1 MRLKRLELSGF
12 KSFART
18 TKLEFNEPV
27 SGVVGPNG
35 SGKSNVA
42 EALRWVLGEQSLK
55 ALRGKKGED
64 LIFNGSQ
71 TAPKLGKASVTL
83 VFDNTDGIFALDYE
97 EVIITRKVFRD
108 GVNEYLVNG
117 SKVRLKDVVEIL
129 GMAGLGT
136 SQHHIIS
143 QGEADRILNTTPKE
157 RRSMIEDAL
166 GLKIYQI
173 KKGESERKLLKTE
186 DNIKQV
192 ESLRREI
199 QPHLRFLKSQVEKYE
214 KTSTLR
220 VELTNL
226 YREYISKEDN
236 YLRMKF
242 SELSKTKLEPQ
253 LELDKINEELKVLK
267 KEVSEKE
274 RSDDRPSS
282 EFVALEEGL
291 NAVRREIVSMER
303 DIGRYEG
310 MLEFEKRRILEDEG
324 KTISKNIIKDF
335 VQKIRSYLDRGEFSK
350 IKEEV
355 DLFWSGL
362 DSHDEESHRDIRE
375 VEDKHKDLL
384 LKLDELH
391 KEEKRLSDNFGAM
404 KEKMNQDMRDYRDSE
419 HKIYEKEKI
428 ANNLKGVI
436 MEFSIK
442 EERLNARKQE
452 VDNEKEEASRII
464 GEIEIIPS
472 SDVFSDMERVEI
484 RRDISRIRVKLEDSG
499 SVSEDIVSEYEEV
512 SKRDGFFD
520 TELKDMK
527 NATLALRE
535 LMKELEEKIESGFKD
550 GVAKINN
557 ELNELF
563 SLMFGGG
570 NAELKIIKPIK
581 QRAEDEVGNLIESE
595 DEEDSIESAGGID
608 ISVNLPKKRINTM
621 SMLSGGERALTSIA
635 LLFAMSRVN
644 PPPFLVLDETDAAL
658 DETNSSKYGKMLKEL
673 SSNIQLIVITHNRET
688 MKQAGILYGVTMG
701 SDGISKLLSV
711 KLNN

>member
-18 TKLEFNEPV
+18 TKFEFSEPV

-83 VFDNTDGIFALDYE
+83 VFDNTDGIFSLDYE

-108 GVNEYLVNG
+108 GLNEYLING

-129 GMAGLGT
+129 SMAGLGT

-143 QGEADRILNTTPKE
+143 QGEADRILNSTPKE

-186 DNIKQV
+186 DNIRQV
-192 ESLRREI
+192 EGLRREI

-220 VELTNL
+220 EELTSL
-226 YREYISKEDN
+226 YREYISKESN
-236 YLRMKF
+236 YLRRAF
-242 SELSKTKLEPQ
+242 EELSQAKLEPQ
-253 LELDKINEELKVLK
+253 LELDKIDEELSALK

-274 RSDDRPSS
+274 KKDGPTP
-282 EFVALEEGL
+282 EFLATEECL
-291 NAVRREIVSMER
+291 NAVRRDIVSMER
-303 DIGRYEG
+303 EIGRYEG
-310 MLEFEKRRILEDEG
+310 MMEFEKRRLLEDEG

-335 VQKIRSYLDRGEFSK
+335 VQKIRDYLDRSEFSK

-362 DSHDEESHRDIRE
+362 DNHEEGSRTNIRE
-375 VEDKHKDLL
+375 VEAKHKDLL
-384 LKLDELH
+384 LKLDGSH
-391 KEEKRLSDNFGAM
+391 KEEKRLSDNFREM
-404 KEKMNQDMRDYRDSE
+404 KVKIDQDIRDYRDSE
-419 HKIYEKEKI
+419 HKIYEKENR
-428 ANNLKGVI
+428 ANNLKSII

-452 VDNEKEEASRII
+452 VDNEKAEAGRII
-464 GEIEIIPS
+464 GEIEFVVS
-472 SDVFSDMERVEI
+472 SDVLNDMERDQI
-484 RRDISRIRVKLEDSG
+484 KRNISRIRVKLEDSG
-499 SVSEDIVSEYEEV
+499 SVSEEILSEYKEV
-512 SKRDGFFD
+512 ANRDGFFD
-520 TELKDMK
+520 TELTDMK
-527 NATLALRE
+527 NATLTLRE
-535 LMKELEEKIESGFKD
+535 LMKELEEKIERGFKD
-550 GVAKINN
+550 GVEKINN

-570 NAELKIIKPIK
+570 GAELKIIKPTK
-581 QRAEDEVGNLIESE
+581 QKTEGDDGNLIEIG
-595 DEEDSIESAGGID
+595 DEADTLESAGGID

-621 SMLSGGERALTSIA
+621 AMLSGGERALTSIA

>member
-18 TKLEFNEPV
+18 TRLEFSESV

-55 ALRGKKGED
+55 VLRGKKGED

-83 VFDNTDGIFALDYE
+83 VFDNTDGIFSLDYE

-108 GVNEYLVNG
+108 GINEYSING
-117 SKVRLKDVVEIL
+117 SKVRLKDIVDIL
-129 GMAGLGT
+129 SMAGLGT

-214 KTSTLR
+214 KTSALR
-220 VELTNL
+220 EELTGL
-226 YREYISKEDN
+226 YKEYISREEN
-236 YLRMKF
+236 YLKKEF
-242 SELSKTKLEPQ
+242 DELSKGKLGPQ
-253 LELDKINEELKVLK
+253 LELDKIEEELTSLK
-267 KEVSEKE
+267 SVVKDKEKTEG
-274 RSDDRPSS
+274 RPQEFSIVESS
-282 EFVALEEGL
+282 LNTVRKDIASLE
-291 NAVRREIVSMER
+291 REI
-303 DIGRYEG
+303 GRHEG
-310 MLEFEKRRILEDEG
+310 MMEFEKKRVIEDEG
-324 KTISKNIIKDF
+324 KTIPKNVIKDF
-335 VQKIRSYLDRGEFSK
+335 IHKIKSYLDRNEFSR

-362 DSHDEESHRDIRE
+362 DNHEESSRVNMSE
-375 VEDKHKDLL
+375 VKSKHNDLL
-384 LKLDELH
+384 LRLDELH
-391 KEEKRLSDNFGAM
+391 TEEKKFIDDITDM
-404 KEKMNQDMRDYRDSE
+404 KIKIDQDMKDYRESE
-419 HKIYEKEKI
+419 RKIYEKEKT
-428 ANNLKGVI
+428 ANNIRSII
-436 MEFSIK
+436 MEFGIK
-442 EERLNARKQE
+442 EERLNARKYDI
-452 VDNEKEEASRII
+452 DNEKEEARRLV
-464 GEIEIIPS
+464 GEIEIDLS
-472 SDVFSDMERVEI
+472 LGVLGDTERDQI
-484 RRDISRIRVKLEDSG
+484 KRNISRIRIKLEDSG
-499 SVSEDIVSEYEEV
+499 SVSEDILVEYKEV
-512 SKRDGFFD
+512 ARRDEFFN
-520 TELKDMK
+520 TELADMK
-527 NATLALRE
+527 NAILSLRG
-535 LMKELEEKIESGFKD
+535 LMKELEEKIERGFKD
-550 GVAKINN
+550 GVEKING
-557 ELNELF
+557 ELSELF
-563 SLMFGGG
+563 SIMFGGG
-570 NAELKIIKPIK
+570 RAELEIIKPLK
-581 QRAEDEVGNLIESE
+581 QKIE
-595 DEEDSIESAGGID
+595 DEEGTLASEDGVADPPELAGGID

-621 SMLSGGERALTSIA
+621 AMLSGGERALTSIA
-635 LLFAMSRVN
+635 LLFAMSKVN

-658 DETNSSKYGKMLKEL
+658 DETNSSRYGKMLKEL

-688 MKQAGILYGVTMG
+688 MKQASILYGVTMG
-701 SDGISKLLSV
+701 SDGISKILSV